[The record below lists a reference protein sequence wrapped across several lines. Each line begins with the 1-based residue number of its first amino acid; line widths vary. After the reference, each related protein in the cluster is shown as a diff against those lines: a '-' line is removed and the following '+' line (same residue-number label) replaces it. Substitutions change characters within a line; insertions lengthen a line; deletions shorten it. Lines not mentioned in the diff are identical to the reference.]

1 MRQDPGQAGSS
12 RNVQLLFEL
21 LFLSHC
27 WSLDLYKSNRFKNV
41 RLILYTFYRFPENFR
56 LKREAVSSYSNLCMI
71 CCGNTAVSTVTDK
84 EKRSVEVPRV
94 YDLVMCY
101 VMIVTSNNSSTPV
114 AVRWLLSNLFFFFI
128 WRLVFL
134 CCFWKVEYSPALGF
148 LYFWSQWPHFAVRST
163 HLLNNS
169 CSLFIYVSHQGTN
182 RLMYQ
187 QLVSVTLHLVK
198 KIEDIFLF
206 LFNSY
211 RKNYF
216 HVRIHWE

>member
-27 WSLDLYKSNRFKNV
+27 WSLDLYKSNRFKHV

-114 AVRWLLSNLFFFFI
+114 AVRWLLSNLFFFFYLKTSI
-128 WRLVFL
+128 SVLFLKSRIFSSSGILVFL
-134 CCFWKVEYSPALGF
+134 VTMAPLCCPINT
-148 LYFWSQWPHFAVRST
+148 FA
-163 HLLNNS
+163 
-169 CSLFIYVSHQGTN
+169 
-182 RLMYQ
+182 
-187 QLVSVTLHLVK
+187 
-198 KIEDIFLF
+198 E
-206 LFNSY
+206 
-211 RKNYF
+211 
-216 HVRIHWE
+216 